1 MIAES
6 IAEFYWDFGKLKRI
20 WLVATTNW
28 DNREEDNKKNS
39 LILKEKKTHQ
49 SQADRSP
56 ECKKE
61 LLKII
66 YFCIS
71 EHNSS

>member
-6 IAEFYWDFGKLKRI
+6 IAELYWDFGKLQRI

-39 LILKEKKTHQ
+39 LILKEKKPIKTKQ
-49 SQADRSP
+49 IEVLNA
-56 ECKKE
+56 KK
-61 LLKII
+61 
-66 YFCIS
+66 
-71 EHNSS
+71 